1 MKLRRVSRAMVQ
13 ETIQNP
19 EKTDS
24 GYGDKLLAFRS
35 YEAGVL
41 KVVYVIEN
49 RDCVVITVIWD

>member
-1 MKLRRVSRAMVQ
+1 MVQ

-49 RDCVVITVIWD
+49 RDCAVTTVIWD